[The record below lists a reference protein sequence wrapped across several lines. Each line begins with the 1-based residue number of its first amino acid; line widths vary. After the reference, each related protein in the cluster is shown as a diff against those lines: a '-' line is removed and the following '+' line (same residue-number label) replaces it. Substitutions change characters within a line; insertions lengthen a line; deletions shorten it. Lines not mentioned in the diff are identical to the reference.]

1 MPRRSSRIAV
11 VGNCQ
16 AIGLANC
23 LTAMLA
29 GAEVKRSPPNEV
41 SDWRALGASADWVVL
56 QGRKDG
62 REARAAQHAGA
73 KPITFTAIGFAAY
86 HPDIVHATVNSG
98 QLRSGLGPY
107 HSAIALLGWKA
118 GLSASATLK
127 LFNESSFRQL
137 GYFDFWAPVRDAM
150 LAKSRTTDVPLD
162 RLMDRWRAGGVF
174 MHTTN
179 HPQLRVVADI
189 ARQVAALMEVSADN
203 SKPEDVVE
211 DHLARQFVL
220 PVYPEIASSLG
231 IEGSYVFL
239 LPGPEDR
246 RERIDLREMIERS
259 FAAYAAIDPSDVR
272 CERFASP
279 TWQELLQDVRR
290 KQVGVSA
297 APHPYS
303 RLPDTS
309 FWSKAVSA
317 IDPARVDPVLV
328 APYRLETTS
337 RVATAGSCF
346 AQHIAKALERR
357 GFNHMQVERTSDSPQ
372 PPEEGAFSARYGNI
386 YTARQLRQLIDRA
399 FGHFE
404 PSEPS
409 WTRGDGRI
417 VDPFRPRAFPS
428 GFADAEEML
437 AARRAHLAAVRGM
450 FESVEVFIFTLG
462 LTEAWQAVVDG
473 AVFPLAPG
481 VSGGTF
487 DPARHEFRNF
497 RVGDIV
503 DDVLHF
509 QKALKAVNP
518 QARTILTVSPVP
530 LIATYEQ
537 KHVLVSTA
545 SSKAK
550 LRAAADE
557 IVQADPSVWYF
568 PSYEIVTG
576 SFNRGQY
583 FAEDLRSVT
592 PTAVEHVMRVFFEH
606 VARGGN
612 GAAAAP
618 GDVAFEAEALTAVV
632 CDEEEI
638 AR

>member
-1 MPRRSSRIAV
+1 
-11 VGNCQ
+11 
-16 AIGLANC
+16 
-23 LTAMLA
+23 MLA
-29 GAEVKRSPPNEV
+29 GAEIKRSSPRDV
-41 SDWRALGASADWVVL
+41 SDWKALGASADWVVL
-56 QGRKDG
+56 QARKDG

-73 KPITFTAIGFAAY
+73 RPITFPTIGFAAY
-86 HPDIVHATVNSG
+86 HPDIVHATVNSE
-98 QLRSGLGPY
+98 QLRGGLGPY

-118 GLSASATLK
+118 GVSASATQQ
-127 LFNESSFRQL
+127 LFNESVFRKL
-137 GYFDFWAPVRDAM
+137 GYFDFWTPARDAM
-150 LAKSRTTDVPLD
+150 LAKSHTTDVPLH
-162 RLMDRWRAGGVF
+162 RFVERWRGGGAF

-189 ARQVAALMEVSADN
+189 ARQVAILMEVSPDN
-203 SKPEDVVE
+203 SKPEDMVE

-220 PVYPEIASSLG
+220 PVYPEIATSLG
-231 IEGSYVFL
+231 IEGSYEFL
-239 LPGPEDR
+239 LPGRDDR
-246 RERIDLREMIERS
+246 RERIDLREMIERT
-259 FAAYAAIDPSDVR
+259 FAAYASIDPSDVR
-272 CERFASP
+272 CDRFTSP
-279 TWQELLQDVRR
+279 AWQEVLQDVRR
-290 KQVGVSA
+290 KQVGFSA

-309 FWSKAVSA
+309 FWSKAVSS

-328 APYRLETTS
+328 APIRIEPTS

-357 GFNHMQVERTSDSPQ
+357 GFNHMQVENTSDA
-372 PPEEGAFSARYGNI
+372 PPSTEEGTFSARYGNI

-404 PSEPS
+404 PSEAA
-409 WTRGDGRI
+409 WKRRDGRV

-428 GFADAEEML
+428 GFADADEML

-450 FESVEVFIFTLG
+450 FESVQVFVFTLG
-462 LTEAWQAVVDG
+462 LTEAWQAVADG

-481 VSGGTF
+481 VAGGTF

-503 DDVLHF
+503 EDILHF

-518 QARTILTVSPVP
+518 HVRTILTVSPVP
-530 LIATYEQ
+530 LIATYEPR
-537 KHVLVSTA
+537 HVLVSTG

-576 SFNRGQY
+576 SFNRGRY
-583 FAEDLRSVT
+583 FANDLRAVT
-592 PTAVEHVMRVFFEH
+592 PTAVEHVMRVFFER
-606 VARGGN
+606 VAGVSTGTP
-612 GAAAAP
+612 AAP
-618 GDVAFEAEALTAVV
+618 GDVALEAEALMAVV

-638 AR
+638 DR